1 MSTENQRL
9 SFPGKILRPTSYSA
23 SSEALPAPWIVHEYN
38 MHMNGVDR
46 VAQMIHEYE
55 DEWRNLR
62 YWVALFVFIM
72 HASVVNAFRIY
83 CIRYRAEKFRQMKH
97 ADFQRSIAIELIQR
111 SRTHRRTEPVSRLV
125 GQAVWRPEH
134 YWEKLPV
141 RQRCKPCKDRKAA
154 RPSHKR
160 KAMEEISGNITKSR
174 SHVSLRSNGSVA
186 SVKYLGVDVIE
197 SAGSGYICWIA
208 MRKEYEPIGIQM
220 STFRAK
226 SAWFRGFSPAQTSF
240 IQLDDPAETN

>member
-160 KAMEEISGNITKSR
+160 KAMEEISGNITKKQKPCISE
-174 SHVSLRSNGSVA
+174 
-186 SVKYLGVDVIE
+186 VKWQCGKCKIPRCRRNRECWEWLHMLNSDEEGVWTNWHSDVDFQGKKRLI
-197 SAGSGYICWIA
+197 
-208 MRKEYEPIGIQM
+208 
-220 STFRAK
+220 
-226 SAWFRGFSPAQTSF
+226 
-240 IQLDDPAETN
+240 